1 MQSAKS
7 LNQIIAIIFT
17 LAFFFPE
24 VVLLKYRVNSIYML
38 YFGSIV
44 HSNVELNLNVLDQ
57 KVHYS

>member
-7 LNQIIAIIFT
+7 LNHIIAIIFT

-38 YFGSIV
+38 YFGSIG